1 MKSFPS
7 RPTLIA
13 AVLAGAIRVTL
24 GVLWL
29 HEGTLKYRAHFGAA
43 DILLVANSA
52 KSNSRVPGYFKSFA
66 DFALAGWPHFFGFAM
81 PLLETALGVVL
92 VLGVFTLPAS
102 FMSAFTLLTYW
113 SADQLITEYP
123 IMVALSTVVIAWP
136 LLASHFSVTTLAE
149 RAVGRRRPD
158 LVVFR
163 EPFRRWL

>member
-1 MKSFPS
+1 MRTSLS
-7 RPTLIA
+7 RLTLIA
-13 AVLAGAIRVTL
+13 AALAGAVRVTL

-52 KSNSRVPGYFKSFA
+52 KSNSRVPGYFKSFSDA
-66 DFALAGWPHFFGFAM
+66 TLAEWPHFFGFAM
-81 PLLETALGVVL
+81 PLLETALGVAL
-92 VLGVFTLPAS
+92 VMGVFSLPAS

-123 IMVALSTVVIAWP
+123 IMLALSTVVIAWP
-136 LLASHFSVTTLAE
+136 LLASHFSATTLAE
-149 RAVGRRRPD
+149 RVVGRKRPD
-158 LVVFR
+158 VVVFR

>member
-1 MKSFPS
+1 MRTSLS

-13 AVLAGAIRVTL
+13 AALAGAIRVTL

-52 KSNSRVPGYFKSFA
+52 KSNSRVPGYFKSFS
-66 DFALAGWPHFFGFAM
+66 DVTLAEWPHFFGFAM
-81 PLLETALGVVL
+81 PLLETALGVAL
-92 VLGVFTLPAS
+92 VLGVFSLPAS

-123 IMVALSTVVIAWP
+123 IMLALSTVVVAWP
-136 LLASHFSVTTLAE
+136 LMASHFSATTLAE
-149 RAVGRRRPD
+149 RVVGRKRPD
-158 LVVFR
+158 VVVFR

>member
-1 MKSFPS
+1 MRTSLS
-7 RPTLIA
+7 HPTLIA
-13 AVLAGAIRVTL
+13 AALAGAVRVTL

-52 KSNSRVPGYFKSFA
+52 KSNSRVPGYFKSFSDA
-66 DFALAGWPHFFGFAM
+66 TLAEWPHFFGFAM
-81 PLLETALGVVL
+81 PLLETALGVAL
-92 VLGVFTLPAS
+92 VMGVFSLPAS

-123 IMVALSTVVIAWP
+123 IMLALSTVVIAWP
-136 LLASHFSVTTLAE
+136 LLASHFSATTLAE
-149 RAVGRRRPD
+149 RVVGRKRPD
-158 LVVFR
+158 VVVFR

>member
-1 MKSFPS
+1 MRTPLA

-13 AVLAGAIRVTL
+13 AALAGAVRVTL
-24 GVLWL
+24 GVLWI

-52 KSNSRVPGYFKSFA
+52 KSNSRVPGFFKSFS
-66 DFALAGWPHFFGFAM
+66 DSVLAEWPHFFGFAM
-81 PLLETALGVVL
+81 PLLETSLGVVL
-92 VLGVFTLPAS
+92 VLGVFSLPAS
-102 FMSAFTLLTYW
+102 LASVFTLLTYW

-149 RAVGRRRPD
+149 GVVGRKRPN
-158 LVVFR
+158 LVVFQ

>member
-1 MKSFPS
+1 MRTSLS
-7 RPTLIA
+7 RLTPIA
-13 AVLAGAIRVTL
+13 AAVVGAIRVTL

-52 KSNSRVPGYFKSFA
+52 KSNSRVPGFFKSFS

-81 PLLETALGVVL
+81 PLVETTLGVVL
-92 VLGVFTLPAS
+92 VLGVFSLPAS
-102 FMSAFTLLTYW
+102 LASAFTLLTYW

-123 IMVALSTVVIAWP
+123 VMAALSTVVVAWP
-136 LLASHFSVTTLAE
+136 LLASRFSVTTLAE
-149 RAVGRRRPD
+149 KAVSRKRPD
-158 LVVFR
+158 AVVFQ

>member
-1 MKSFPS
+1 MRTPLS

-13 AVLAGAIRVTL
+13 AALAGAIRVTL

-52 KSNSRVPGYFKSFA
+52 KSNSRVPGYFKSFS
-66 DFALAGWPHFFGFAM
+66 DFTLAEWPHFFGFAM

-92 VLGVFTLPAS
+92 VVGVFSLPASLMSVFTL
-102 FMSAFTLLTYW
+102 MTYW

-123 IMVALSTVVIAWP
+123 IMAALSTVVIAWP
-136 LLASHFSVTTLAE
+136 LLASHFSATTLAE
-149 RAVGRRRPD
+149 EAVGRKRPNT
-158 LVVFR
+158 VVFQ

>member
-1 MKSFPS
+1 MKRFFS

-13 AVLAGAIRVTL
+13 ALVGAIRVSL

-52 KSNSRVPGYFKSFA
+52 KSNSRVPGFFKSFA
-66 DFALAGWPHFFGFAM
+66 DVALAGWPHFFGVAM

-92 VLGVFTLPAS
+92 VLGVFSLPAS
-102 FMSAFTLLTYW
+102 LMSAFTLLTYW

-123 IMVALSTVVIAWP
+123 VMAALSMAVIAWP
-136 LLASHFSVTTLAE
+136 LPAARFSVTTLAE
-149 RAVGRRRPD
+149 RAVGRRRPRPV
-158 LVVFR
+158 LFQ

>member
-81 PLLETALGVVL
+81 PLLETALGVAL
-92 VLGVFTLPAS
+92 VMGVFSLPAS

-158 LVVFR
+158 VVVFR

>member
-1 MKSFPS
+1 MKTFFS
-7 RPTLIA
+7 RPILIA
-13 AVLAGAIRVTL
+13 AASVGAVRVAL

-52 KSNSRVPGYFKSFA
+52 KSNSRVPGFFKSFA

-92 VLGVFTLPAS
+92 VLGVFSLPAS
-102 FMSAFTLLTYW
+102 LMSAFTLLTYW

-123 IMVALSTVVIAWP
+123 VMAALSMVVIAWP
-136 LLASHFSVTTLAE
+136 LRATRFSATALAE
-149 RAVGRRRPD
+149 RAVGRKRPD
-158 LVVFR
+158 VVVFR
-163 EPFRRWL
+163 EPYRRWL

>member
-1 MKSFPS
+1 MRPSLS
-7 RPTLIA
+7 RPTPIA
-13 AVLAGAIRVTL
+13 AALTGAIRVTL

-52 KSNSRVPGYFKSFA
+52 KSNSRVPGYFKSFS

-81 PLLETALGVVL
+81 PLLETSLGVVL
-92 VLGVFTLPAS
+92 VLGVFSLPAS
-102 FMSAFTLLTYW
+102 LMSVFTLLTYW

-136 LLASHFSVTTLAE
+136 LLASRFSATALAE
-149 RAVGRRRPD
+149 KFVGRKHPNA
-158 LVVFR
+158 VVFR
-163 EPFRRWL
+163 EPFRRWV

>member
-1 MKSFPS
+1 MKTSVS

-13 AVLAGAIRVTL
+13 AALAGAIRVTL

-52 KSNSRVPGYFKSFA
+52 KSNSRVPGFFKSFS
-66 DFALAGWPHFFGFAM
+66 DVTLAEWPHFFGFAM
-81 PLLETALGVVL
+81 PLLETSLGVVL
-92 VLGVFTLPAS
+92 VMGVFSLPAS
-102 FMSAFTLLTYW
+102 LASAFTLLMYW

-123 IMVALSTVVIAWP
+123 IMAALSTVVIAWP
-136 LLASHFSVTTLAE
+136 LLAARFSVTTLAE
-149 RAVGRRRPD
+149 RVVGRKRPN
-158 LVVFR
+158 LAVFQ

>member
-1 MKSFPS
+1 MRTSLL

-13 AVLAGAIRVTL
+13 AALAGAVRVTL

-52 KSNSRVPGYFKSFA
+52 KSNSRVPGYFKSFS
-66 DFALAGWPHFFGFAM
+66 DVTLAEWPHFFGFAM
-81 PLLETALGVVL
+81 PLLETVLGVAL
-92 VLGVFTLPAS
+92 VLGVFSLPAS

-123 IMVALSTVVIAWP
+123 IMLALSTVVVAWP
-136 LLASHFSVTTLAE
+136 LPASHFSATTLAE
-149 RAVGRRRPD
+149 RVVGRKRPD
-158 LVVFR
+158 VVVFR

>member
-1 MKSFPS
+1 MRTPLS

-13 AVLAGAIRVTL
+13 AALAGAVRVTL
-24 GVLWL
+24 GVLWI

-52 KSNSRVPGYFKSFA
+52 KSNSRVPGFFKSFS
-66 DFALAGWPHFFGFAM
+66 DSVLAEWPHFFGFAM
-81 PLLETALGVVL
+81 PLLETSLGVVL
-92 VLGVFTLPAS
+92 VLGVFSLPAS
-102 FMSAFTLLTYW
+102 LASVFTLLTYW

-136 LLASHFSVTTLAE
+136 LLAACFSVTTLAE
-149 RAVGRRRPD
+149 KVVGRKRPN
-158 LVVFR
+158 LVVFQ

>member
-1 MKSFPS
+1 MKTFFS

-13 AVLAGAIRVTL
+13 SALVGAVRVAL

-52 KSNSRVPGYFKSFA
+52 KSNSRVPGFFKSFA

-81 PLLETALGVVL
+81 PLLETTLGVVL
-92 VLGVFTLPAS
+92 VMGVFSLPAS
-102 FMSAFTLLTYW
+102 LMSAFTLLTYW

-123 IMVALSTVVIAWP
+123 VMAALSMVVIAWP
-136 LLASHFSVTTLAE
+136 LLASRFSVTTLAE
-149 RAVGRRRPD
+149 RAVGRRHPD

>member
-1 MKSFPS
+1 MRTPLS

-13 AVLAGAIRVTL
+13 AALAGAVRVTL
-24 GVLWL
+24 GVLWI

-52 KSNSRVPGYFKSFA
+52 KSNSRVPGFFKSFS
-66 DFALAGWPHFFGFAM
+66 DSVLAEWPHFFGFAM
-81 PLLETALGVVL
+81 PLLETSLGVVL
-92 VLGVFTLPAS
+92 VLGVFSLPAS
-102 FMSAFTLLTYW
+102 VASVFTLLTYW

-136 LLASHFSVTTLAE
+136 LLAACFSVTTLAE
-149 RAVGRRRPD
+149 KVVGRKRPN
-158 LVVFR
+158 LVVFQ

>member
-1 MKSFPS
+1 MRTPLS

-13 AVLAGAIRVTL
+13 AALAGAVRVTL
-24 GVLWL
+24 GALWI

-52 KSNSRVPGYFKSFA
+52 KSNSRVPGFFKSFS
-66 DFALAGWPHFFGFAM
+66 DSVLAEWPHFFGFAM
-81 PLLETALGVVL
+81 PLLETSLGVVL
-92 VLGVFTLPAS
+92 VLGVFSLPAS
-102 FMSAFTLLTYW
+102 LASVFTLLTYW

-136 LLASHFSVTTLAE
+136 LLASRFSVTTLAE
-149 RAVGRRRPD
+149 KVVGRKRPN
-158 LVVFR
+158 LVVFQ

>member
-1 MKSFPS
+1 MRTPLS
-7 RPTLIA
+7 RPTLSA
-13 AVLAGAIRVTL
+13 AALAGALRVTL

-52 KSNSRVPGYFKSFA
+52 KSNSRVPGFFKSFS

-81 PLLETALGVVL
+81 PLLETSLGVVL
-92 VLGVFTLPAS
+92 IVGILSLPAS
-102 FMSAFTLLTYW
+102 LLSAFTLLTYW

-123 IMVALSTVVIAWP
+123 IMAALSMVVVAWP
-136 LLASHFSVTTLAE
+136 LPAARFSLTTLAE
-149 RAVGRRRPD
+149 RVVGRKRPNV
-158 LVVFR
+158 VVFQ

>member
-1 MKSFPS
+1 MRTSPS
-7 RPTLIA
+7 RLTLITA
-13 AVLAGAIRVTL
+13 ALAGAIRVTL

-52 KSNSRVPGYFKSFA
+52 KSNSRVPGFFKSFS

-81 PLLETALGVVL
+81 PLLETSLGVVL
-92 VLGVFTLPAS
+92 VLGVFSLPAS
-102 FMSAFTLLTYW
+102 LASAFTLLTYW

-123 IMVALSTVVIAWP
+123 VMAALSTVVVAWP
-136 LLASHFSVTTLAE
+136 LLASRFSVTTLAE
-149 RAVGRRRPD
+149 KAVSRKRPD
-158 LVVFR
+158 VVVFR

>member
-1 MKSFPS
+1 MRTSPS
-7 RPTLIA
+7 RTTPIA
-13 AVLAGAIRVTL
+13 AALAGAVRVTL

-81 PLLETALGVVL
+81 PLLETLLGIAL
-92 VLGVFTLPAS
+92 VLGVFSLPAA

-123 IMVALSTVVIAWP
+123 IMVALSTVVVAWP
-136 LLASHFSVTTLAE
+136 VLAAHFSATTLAE
-149 RAVGRRRPD
+149 RVVGRRRPD
-158 LVVFR
+158 VVLFR